1 MKQSPKTQ
9 SLQALIAPVVAAC
22 GVDLWGIEF
31 VPQGRRSLLRIYIDR
46 PEGSA
51 AASRDQ
57 STDLPADYESSSDEL
72 IDKGVDVQDCV
83 NVTHQ
88 VSGVLDLH
96 DPIADEYAL
105 EVSSPGWDRP
115 FFVLSQ
121 MSGYVGQTVA
131 LRLISPVANRRKL
144 NGILDAVRDD
154 GLTLTF
160 EGQVLNIDADNID
173 KANLIYQDQ

>member
-9 SLQALIAPVVAAC
+9 SLQALIAPAVAAC

-46 PEGSA
+46 PEGSVA
-51 AASRDQ
+51 VSSDQ
-57 STDLPADYESSSDEL
+57 STDLQVDDESSSDEL
-72 IDKGVDVQDCV
+72 IGKGVGVQDCV

>member
-9 SLQALIAPVVAAC
+9 SLQALIAPAVAAC
-22 GVDLWGIEF
+22 GVELWGIEF
-31 VPQGRRSLLRIYIDR
+31 VAQGRRSLLRIYIDR
-46 PEGSA
+46 LEHNVVAPNEQPDAVQDESA
-51 AASRDQ
+51 SN
-57 STDLPADYESSSDEL
+57 LDEL
-72 IDKGVDVQDCV
+72 VGKGIGVQDCV

-115 FFVLSQ
+115 FFILSQ

-131 LRLISPVANRRKL
+131 LRLISPIVNRRKL
-144 NGILDAVRDD
+144 NGVLDAVRED
-154 GLTLTF
+154 GITLTF
-160 EGQVLNIDADNID
+160 EGQVLHIDADNID

>member
-9 SLQALIAPVVAAC
+9 SLQALIAPAVAAC
-22 GVDLWGIEF
+22 GVELWGIEF

-46 PEGSA
+46 SESNLVA
-51 AASRDQ
+51 
-57 STDLPADYESSSDEL
+57 STDQPTDSVSDDDSSSDEL
-72 IDKGVDVQDCV
+72 VGKGIGVQDCV

-88 VSGVLDLH
+88 VSGVLDVH

-115 FFVLSQ
+115 FFILSQ

-131 LRLISPVANRRKL
+131 LRLISPVENRRKL
-144 NGILDAVRDD
+144 NGVLDAVRED

-160 EGQVLNIDADNID
+160 EGLVLHIDADNID